1 MTNLFYNPSGSP
13 GTGSEGLSAT
23 MRAEFAAIGT
33 AFGMMPQISTTGV
46 YTTVFNQQ
54 GSYTFTLPGAP
65 GTLAMLSDVATE
77 TARAEAAEALLA
89 PLTAP
94 AFLGSA
100 TLAGSV
106 IQTANT
112 LASPP
117 AIGGVA
123 PAAGAFTTLSASGA
137 VSGAG
142 FTNWL
147 ASPPAIGGVAPAAG
161 AFTTLSASG
170 AVSGAGFT
178 NWLASPPAIGGVAP
192 AAGAFTALNAASGNV
207 FNDVGRN
214 RIDNGNFEIAQRGTS
229 GFAISGA
236 YTLDRWI
243 ASWSAGTVGITQA
256 SGATYTCR
264 RQLQL
269 NATSLPVAATARFT
283 HRIETARSYDLA
295 GQTVTLSFN
304 TAYTVSAG
312 TTTFAVQFY
321 YPTLGDTFG
330 TLTAIGSPIAFTPS
344 SGAPGN
350 VSVSVAVP
358 AAAVTGLQFDIIAT
372 QATATGNLTWDI
384 TSVQLE
390 AGSVATPFER
400 IDPALHP
407 IRCLRFYQPITIN
420 LVSYMAAGQN
430 FSQWLQFP
438 VQMRAAPTIPAPTG
452 VSLFNATG
460 ASSAGIT
467 AAGFEPYATDT
478 ALGGATL
485 IATYAASADL

>member
-161 AFTTLSASG
+161 AFT
-170 AVSGAGFT
+170 
-178 NWLASPPAIGGVAP
+178 
-192 AAGAFTALNAASGNV
+192 ALNAASGNV

-283 HRIETARSYDLA
+283 HRIEMARSYDLA

-321 YPTLGDTFG
+321 YPTVGDTFG

-400 IDPALHP
+400 IDPPLSYV
-407 IRCLRFYQPITIN
+407 RCRDYFQT
-420 LVSYMAAGQN
+420 
-430 FSQWLQFP
+430 FS
-438 VQMRAAPTIPAPTG
+438 TT
-452 VSLFNATG
+452 SLFVTGYTTAGNPFWGSFLIPMMRVTPTVSGVTAGLANNANTPIVTATAPYSVIIQANIVATG
-460 ASSAGIT
+460 QAYLYI
-467 AAGFEPYATDT
+467 GF
-478 ALGGATL
+478 TL
-485 IATYAASADL
+485 SADL